1 MALKLPT
8 EETHYFDYAWPPF
21 TQSPCDLEWMG
32 LAEHQVTYPHLQVSK
47 ERKRGERGGE
57 GERERGRGRGR
68 GGKGEGEGGREG
80 RDRRRE
86 GGEGEG
92 VELKGER
99 KGKCDGR
106 NIYKSG

>member
-57 GERERGRGRGR
+57 GERE
-68 GGKGEGEGGREG
+68 GKGEGEGKGEAEGGREG
-80 RDRRRE
+80 GRGEIE
-86 GGEGEG
+86 GGRE
-92 VELKGER
+92 ER
-99 KGKCDGR
+99 GR
-106 NIYKSG
+106 RGGGG